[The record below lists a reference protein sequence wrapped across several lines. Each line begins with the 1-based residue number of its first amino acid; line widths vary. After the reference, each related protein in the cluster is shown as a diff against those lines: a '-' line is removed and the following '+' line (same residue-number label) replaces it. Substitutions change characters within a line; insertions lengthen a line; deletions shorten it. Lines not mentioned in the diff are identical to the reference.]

1 MAEKYTVST
10 LCVDTVLGY
19 IKSGEIAIP
28 EIQRPFVW
36 KAKQVRDLIDSLYTG
51 YPTGY
56 LIISQNPDMKLK
68 DGSLAVGKKIMIDG
82 QQRTTALMTAIVGM
96 EVITEN
102 FGKRRYKISFNP
114 MLPED
119 TEEERFKVQDNATI
133 KDKKWIADIAE
144 VFSSD
149 FDQYNFIEEYRKNNP
164 EVSGSVINN
173 AIMKLLRIKSCQIGV
188 ITLDKDLT
196 IDEVTEIFIRINSQG
211 AKLNQSDF
219 AMSKIAANVSYGG
232 NMLRKGIDYF
242 SHLAAQ
248 PDWYSDMCNDKD
260 FKDSEYFKAM
270 QWLKDDKEDIFDP
283 NYGDILRIAFMYKF
297 GRGKMKDLVSLLG
310 GRDFETRE
318 YKEEIAEASFAL
330 LKEGVLDFMNR
341 YSFSNFL
348 LAIKSAG
355 FITPKLINSSMTLD
369 FAYTL
374 FLLLHADP
382 SFDKKLID
390 KYVTKWYVLTTLTS
404 RYIGSPETVMDAD
417 LRNIKSKGFKQFF
430 AEIEAAEL
438 SETFWNIGLV
448 QRLETSAINSPYF
461 NTFIAAQIHNSEDA
475 LFSKGTKISDLIMII
490 GDVHHIF
497 PKQYLIKNGWKD
509 KATYNQ
515 IANYTYLDTQVNKD
529 ISDEAPY
536 VYFGKAFAACD
547 NGEAAYGNISIRSE
561 LLANLNDNCI
571 PTDIVTM
578 EHSDYL
584 SFLEQRRKMMAK
596 KIQDYYNNL

>member
-10 LCVDTVLGY
+10 LSVDTVLGY

-114 MLPED
+114 LLPED

-529 ISDEAPY
+529 ISDDAPY

-547 NGEAAYGNISIRSE
+547 NGESAYGNISIRSE

-571 PTDIVTM
+571 PTDIVAM
-578 EHSDYL
+578 EHTDYL
-584 SFLEQRRKMMAK
+584 CFLDKRRKMMAK
-596 KIQDYYNNL
+596 KIQNYYNNL